1 MDRADL
7 RLMREWVKAE
17 IAAAIAD
24 ATPGEDGCYGTGY
37 AENKEADA
45 LFDQLVGQCATD
57 GGEHAEST

>member
-45 LFDQLVGQCATD
+45 LFDQLVGH